1 MAISTSQIP
10 ALLLPGVR
18 KVKGDYS
25 QIPAI
30 WPRVYSQGHSDL
42 QVERSLSMRF
52 LPLAGLKTQGG
63 PVNFDNLSG
72 QRYTYSAIH
81 VAIGLGYSFT
91 RESIDDNLYKT
102 QFDPTNLGLIKS
114 FRQTKEII
122 GADLFNS
129 GNIYN
134 PTIGG
139 DQVALFATN
148 HPVDGGTVANLPLNQ
163 VGLNESSLLYLN
175 NLCRRFRDNAN
186 LLQAAQA
193 KMLMVPVALRHV
205 AKRLL
210 ETPLRTG
217 TANNDIN
224 AVKENGDLAD
234 GYLVNDYLTS
244 DYAWFLVTDQGG
256 FIYLERVPFETSMQV
271 DFTTDNLLVKA
282 YERYAMS
289 YDDFRA
295 GAASFPLN

>member
-1 MAISTSQIP
+1 MAVTSSQIP

-18 KVKGDYS
+18 KITGDYN
-25 QIPAI
+25 QIPTQ
-30 WPRVYSQGHSDL
+30 WSQVFAQSHSDL
-42 QVERSLSMRF
+42 QVERTVSARY
-52 LPLAGLKTQGG
+52 LPLAGLKNQGM
-63 PVNFDNLSG
+63 PTNFDSGAG
-72 QRYTYSAIH
+72 QRYVYSHIH

-91 RESIDDNLYKT
+91 REAIDDDLYKQ

-122 GADLFNS
+122 AADVFNS

-134 PTIGG
+134 PAIGG

-148 HPVDGGTVANLPLNQ
+148 HPVDGATVPNTPANP
-163 VGLNESSLLYLN
+163 VGLNEASLLYLN
-175 NLCRRFRDNAN
+175 NLIRRFRDNAA
-186 LLQAAQA
+186 LLIGAQG
-193 KMLMVPVALRHV
+193 KKLLVPVELRHV

-224 AVKENGDLAD
+224 AIKENQDLTD
-234 GYLVNDYLTS
+234 GYLVMDFLTS
-244 DYAWFLVTDQGG
+244 PYAWFVCSDQGG
-256 FIYLERVPFETSMQV
+256 FIYLERVAFETSMQV

-282 YERYAMS
+282 YERY
-289 YDDFRA
+289 YLGFDDWRA
-295 GAASFPLN
+295 GAGSYPTN